1 MARSLHCMR
10 LTAVALTVILTLAG
24 CGSGS
29 SEPEYGSASQVAGK
43 IGCAAYGPQEPMTG
57 AAQSGDC
64 TLDGADLFVS
74 WFDSDKGFD
83 SYKEAAKMTADVPG
97 ASSIVMGD
105 NWSVECTEA
114 AVCKKIKTALG

>member
-1 MARSLHCMR
+1 MR
-10 LTAVALTVILTLAG
+10 LAAVALTVILTLAG

-43 IGCAAYGPQEPMTG
+43 IGCAAYGPQEPMIG

-64 TLDGADLFVS
+64 TLDGADLIVS

-83 SYKEAAKMTADVPG
+83 SYKEAAELMAGAPG
-97 ASSIVMGD
+97 ASTLLIGD

-114 AVCKKIKTALG
+114 AACEKAKTDLGGKVQ